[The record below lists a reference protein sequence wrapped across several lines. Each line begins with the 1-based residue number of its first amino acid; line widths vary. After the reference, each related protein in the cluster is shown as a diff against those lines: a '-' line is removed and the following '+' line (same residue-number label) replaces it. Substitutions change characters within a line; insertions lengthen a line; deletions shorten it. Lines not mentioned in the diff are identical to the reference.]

1 MLTRPYNTK
10 VFTEGKCGSVNNWIK
25 NVRLKCGYG
34 TAYMF
39 KEFLSHA
46 TQDSNVKTSLVFEH
60 NYKGTDYEK
69 FMTADSDEDALKIDV

>member
-1 MLTRPYNTK
+1 
-10 VFTEGKCGSVNNWIK
+10 
-25 NVRLKCGYG
+25 
-34 TAYMF
+34 MF

-69 FMTADSDEDALKIDV
+69 FMTADSDEDALKIDVWNIKSYVKLDIF